1 MFAQSEVLRM
11 ANLPYIS
18 SPGNIDRALNGIKSA
33 AVPDRVSQDFV
44 KTILKIPGGS
54 GDQMTAF
61 LKKLGLANSDGAPS
75 ELYRKF
81 RNPASSG
88 AAIAGAIKS
97 AYAPLY
103 VRNEFMHELNDADLL
118 GLVVEETGQAHD
130 STTVRL
136 TVSCIKHLKAFANF
150 QGGNEPQQAPLVKLE
165 PPRREEPPPAE
176 VERDPKG
183 KVLGFN
189 LGYTINLNLPATS
202 DAAVFDAI
210 FKSLKQHLLRDE
222 DV

>member
-1 MFAQSEVLRM
+1 MVS
-11 ANLPYIS
+11 LPYVT
-18 SPGNIDRALNGIKSA
+18 SPGNIDKALNGIKSA

-61 LKKLGLANSDGAPS
+61 LKKLGLTNSDGSPND
-75 ELYRKF
+75 LYKRF

-88 AAIAGAIKS
+88 AAIASAIRA

-103 VRNEFMHELNDADLL
+103 VRNEFMHELNDTELL

-130 STTVRL
+130 SPAVKL

-150 QGGNEPQQAPLVKLE
+150 SSPGSGQNLPVKADE
-165 PPRREEPPPAE
+165 PPNSTTKSLP
-176 VERDPKG
+176 ERPSKA
-183 KVLGFN
+183 LGLN

-202 DAAVFDAI
+202 DPEVFDAI
-210 FKSLKQHLLRDE
+210 FKSLKTHLLREE
-222 DV
+222 DA